1 MSAPPGP
8 TNESVGHPKATAL
21 RSNHSAVPPR
31 HLEPAIE
38 LQNVEKRF
46 GEHLVLSDVSMSV
59 GSGQVF
65 ALIGPSG
72 AGKSTLL
79 RCINLL
85 ERPTSG
91 TITVDGVRVHVEHEV
106 KSKELAILRSRVGM
120 VFQSFNLFPH
130 MSVLRNIAL
139 PQQRVL
145 GRSRAESEERAVALL
160 ERVGLA
166 DKASQYPGRCSGG
179 QQQRIAIARALAL
192 DPKVMLFDEPT
203 SALDPELGLEV
214 LAVMRELADE
224 GMTMVVV
231 THEMQFARDV
241 SDHLVVMN
249 DGVII
254 EHGDPH
260 RIFEDPSQDRTRQF
274 LRAVLDRK

>member
-1 MSAPPGP
+1 MPISQLFGSPRETKVTEMPGTSLDP
-8 TNESVGHPKATAL
+8 Q
-21 RSNHSAVPPR
+21 
-31 HLEPAIE
+31 PAIV
-38 LQNVEKRF
+38 LDTVEKRF
-46 GEHLVLSDVSMSV
+46 GDHVVLNNVSLSV
-59 GSGQVF
+59 RSGQVV

-85 ERPTSG
+85 ERPSSG
-91 TITVDGVRVHVEHEV
+91 TIMVDGVSIHVDHII
-106 KSKELAILRSRVGM
+106 KAKELAALRSRVGM

-130 MSVLRNIAL
+130 MTVLRNVAL

-145 GRSRAESEERAVALL
+145 GRSRDEAEERAMSLL
-160 ERVGLA
+160 KRVGLA
-166 DKASQYPGRCSGG
+166 DKATQYPGRCSGG

-203 SALDPELGLEV
+203 SALDPEVGLEV
-214 LAVMRELADE
+214 LRVMRELAAD

-241 SDHLVVMN
+241 GDHLVVMA
-249 DGVII
+249 DGAIL
-254 EHGDPH
+254 EEGNPH
-260 RIFEDPSQDRTRQF
+260 EVFASPDRPRTREF
-274 LRAVLDRK
+274 LRAVLDRR

>member
-1 MSAPPGP
+1 M
-8 TNESVGHPKATAL
+8 AL
-21 RSNHSAVPPR
+21 LKGRENKPQ
-31 HLEPAIE
+31 LEPLTTLRPRTDVAIE
-38 LQNVEKRF
+38 LLNVEKRF
-46 GEHLVLSDVSMSV
+46 GDHVVLRQVSLSV
-59 GSGQVF
+59 EEGKVL

-85 ERPTSG
+85 ERPTAG
-91 TITVDGVRVHVEHEV
+91 TITVDGVTVETGHKV
-106 KSKELAILRSRVGM
+106 SAKDLAALRSRVGM

-130 MSVLRNIAL
+130 MTALRNIAL

-145 GRSRAESEERAVALL
+145 GRSKEEAEERAHALL
-160 ERVGLA
+160 KRVGLGE
-166 DKASQYPGRCSGG
+166 KALQYPSRCSGG

-214 LAVMRELADE
+214 LRVMRELADE
-224 GMTMVVV
+224 GMTMAVV

-241 SDHLVVMN
+241 SDHLVVMS
-249 DGVII
+249 DGGITEEGHPQQI
-254 EHGDPH
+254 FSDP
-260 RIFEDPSQDRTRQF
+260 QKQRTRDF